1 MLKYGFSGQCI
12 KRSTSGFRAAP
23 VLLPENTFVPQK
35 ETPKGFFLFSLFHH
49 LHDLAASV
57 DAINAA
63 ALPKGGVRID
73 NLVAAI
79 EKGSRSFKIL
89 RERPDG
95 KSYARDIADKYGLS
109 LDKIMGKIQK

>member
-49 LHDLAASV
+49 LHDLAA
-57 DAINAA
+57 AA
-63 ALPKGGVRID
+63 GDHIPGLD
-73 NLVAAI
+73 MEQLVADGAVDI
-79 EKGSRSFKIL
+79 AFL
-89 RERPDG
+89 LRPDNG
-95 KSYARDIADKYGLS
+95 IECTFQFVFHRVFLLK
-109 LDKIMGKIQK
+109 